1 MWQCKCWLSLQ
12 THTCILNSL
21 TTGNNSP
28 LVCYIYLGWLSWIST
43 LYQYSRN
50 FFNSITSEN
59 IGGNLLD
66 NELFGILGERLWQ
79 KLKLVCNTSWEHRK
93 FTQHIR
99 SNTAVTGVTSNKYM
113 LSNLG
118 TGIWM
123 HHRVPNFIHFEFWY
137 AKKNY
142 TTAFHCLFL
151 TWHFLISVVFS
162 SFICILNFL
171 SRPVSILILIL

>member
-1 MWQCKCWLSLQ
+1 MQRRKEGKMWQCKCWLSLQ

-79 KLKLVCNTSWEHRK
+79 KVKLVCNT
-93 FTQHIR
+93 FLG
-99 SNTAVTGVTSNKYM
+99 NTE
-113 LSNLG
+113 NLHN
-118 TGIWM
+118 TFVVILQWQKLPVKNICCQIW
-123 HHRVPNFIHFEFWY
+123 VLVSGCIIVY
-137 AKKNY
+137 QILY
-142 TTAFHCLFL
+142 
-151 TWHFLISVVFS
+151 
-162 SFICILNFL
+162 ILNFDMPKKITQQL
-171 SRPVSILILIL
+171 FIAYF